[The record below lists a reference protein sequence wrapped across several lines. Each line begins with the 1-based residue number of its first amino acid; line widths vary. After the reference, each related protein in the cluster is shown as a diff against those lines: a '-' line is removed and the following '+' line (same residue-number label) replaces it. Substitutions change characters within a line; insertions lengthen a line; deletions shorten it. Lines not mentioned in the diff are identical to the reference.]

1 MTEFKTHQEITW
13 AIRQTKKLLKDFWY
27 NDRII

>member
-13 AIRQTKKLLKDFWY
+13 AIRQTKKLLKDFG
-27 NDRII
+27 IMTG